1 MIKTEITIKGI
12 KYTIRAKSY
21 EILDQTIK
29 DLRKLHRKTKDK
41 DAI

>member
-1 MIKTEITIKGI
+1 MIKREVIIKGI
-12 KYTIRAKSY
+12 KYTIRAKTY

-29 DLRKLHRKTKDK
+29 DLKKLNRKKRDT

>member
-12 KYTIRAKSY
+12 KYTIRAKTH

-29 DLRKLHRKTKDK
+29 DLRKFHRKTKDK

>member
-12 KYTIRAKSY
+12 KYTIRAKTY

-29 DLRKLHRKTKDK
+29 DLKKLNRKKRDK

>member
-1 MIKTEITIKGI
+1 MIKQEITIKGV

-29 DLRKLHRKTKDK
+29 DLRKLNRKTKDK